1 MYSYFLHVFILQHG
15 DIETN
20 PGPAKEK
27 IKNLSFCHWNV
38 NSLIAHNLT
47 KISHVEA
54 CNAIYMHDF
63 IGICEIFFDFSVTEG
78 DKNIQLNVYNMIRA
92 DHPSNTKWG
101 GVCMFYKETLTLRV
115 VNLLNFNE
123 CIVCE
128 VSIQNSRRNCCRDLR
143 KV

>member
-20 PGPAKEK
+20 PGPTKEK
-27 IKNLSFCHWNV
+27 IKNLSFGHWNV

-63 IGICEIFFDFSVTEG
+63 IGIWDIFWFLS
-78 DKNIQLNVYNMIRA
+78 
-92 DHPSNTKWG
+92 H
-101 GVCMFYKETLTLRV
+101 
-115 VNLLNFNE
+115 
-123 CIVCE
+123 
-128 VSIQNSRRNCCRDLR
+128 RRRQ
-143 KV
+143 KYTA